1 MKLYDKNIRAVF
13 NKVHPKAF
21 ELSDGRGLGARV
33 SPLGKVRWQY
43 RYKIDGRN
51 IRMDLGSYPDLS
63 LVKAREIASQ
73 CREWLTSGKDPKIQR
88 VIGRAES
95 LNPVTVTEALEY
107 WLTEQAVTRR
117 KNYQSHRAQFAR
129 HIYPF
134 IGHLPVVELETR
146 HWIECFDRITKGV
159 QGRRRPAPV
168 ASGYVLQNIKQALIF
183 CKNRQFVHTAAL
195 DYLTVQDVGRKQG
208 KRDRV
213 LSQRELAD
221 FINLIDSN
229 LLPNY
234 YKTLFKLLMI
244 FGARTHEVRES
255 TWSQWD
261 FDEWLWTVHSKE
273 TKTRTV
279 KIVRP
284 IPESLK
290 SFMVELKGNA
300 KPDDLILKEFKEDT
314 TVSAYGGKVWKKLG
328 HSEKWTL
335 HDLRRVISTYM
346 NDLGVAPYVV
356 ELLLGHSLGGVMA
369 IYNRSQYLPEK
380 KKALDM
386 WIERLALLVDK
397 PDNISILKRTA

>member
-13 NKVHPKAF
+13 NKNHPKAF

-43 RYKIDGRN
+43 RYKIDGKN
-51 IRMDLGSYPDLS
+51 FRMDLGDYPELS
-63 LVKAREIASQ
+63 LVKARDMAHQ
-73 CREWLTSGKDPKIQR
+73 CREWLANGKDPKIQR
-88 VIGRAES
+88 SIGREKS
-95 LNPVTVTEALEY
+95 FNPITVKDALEY
-107 WLTEQAVTRR
+107 WYAEQAVTRR
-117 KNYQSHRAQFAR
+117 KNHEKHRAQFVK
-129 HIYPF
+129 HIYPY
-134 IGHLPVVELETR
+134 IGHLPITDLETR
-146 HWIECFDRITKGV
+146 HWIECFDRISKGIPSK
-159 QGRRRPAPV
+159 QRPAPV

-183 CKNRQFVHTAAL
+183 CKNRQFVHTTAL
-195 DYLTVQDVGRKQG
+195 DSLTIQDVGRKQN

-221 FINLIDSN
+221 FIK
-229 LLPNY
+229 LLNSDVLPEY
-234 YKTLFKLLMI
+234 YGNLFKLLVI

-261 FDEWLWTVHSKE
+261 FEEGLWTVHSRENKN
-273 TKTRTV
+273 KMV

-284 IPESLK
+284 IPDDLK
-290 SFMVELKGNA
+290 EFMVKLKGNA
-300 KPDDLILKEFKEDT
+300 KSSDLILGKFKEDA
-314 TVSAYGGKVWKKLG
+314 TVSAYGGSLWKKLG

-356 ELLLGHSLGGVMA
+356 EQLLGHKLGGVMA
-369 IYNRSQYLPEK
+369 IYNRSQYIPEK

-386 WIERLALLVDK
+386 WVERLKLLVDK
-397 PDNISILKRTA
+397 PDNVSILKRKA